1 MNTENF
7 SGKAQAYAAARPG
20 YPDEAIE
27 YIRSLVRQDA
37 VFADVGAGTGKFTEL
52 IARHGY
58 EVFAVEPND
67 DMRKQL
73 EITLKPYINVKIKI
87 VDELKN
93 ITLRAKH

>member
-73 EITLKPYINVKIKI
+73 EITLKPYINVKIINGAAEK
-87 VDELKN
+87 
-93 ITLRAKH
+93 T